1 MSFFSVFDGH
11 GGDEVAQHCSDRLH
25 QHFTR
30 QLLNSL
36 GITCSSQISIDESPF
51 STSFQAGSPINGRSI
66 VESPFSSSANM
77 SLVSEAL
84 RLSFKLTDDE
94 LMGTEAGE
102 DMGAT
107 ACIAIVSR
115 RHIWVAHCG
124 DSRAVIQR
132 NGDSVALT
140 MDHKPERP
148 DELARIKAL
157 GGRVANKRVMG
168 MLAMSRAIGDHYLR
182 PYVIAEPEVN
192 CVERTAE
199 DEVLIIAT
207 DGLWD
212 VFTCTEATNLARRCI
227 LRSKE
232 RGMSRQSS
240 CRVSASVL
248 AKAAIERGSRDNIT
262 VIVVDISPVPDRSRS
277 LGDTSNE
284 TASMSPAAAV
294 AEEEPDRQ
302 SDNSPPHSPS
312 RASNDD
318 RTSSSLPRRS
328 STKSLNKCVILKS
341 SGGSGRSHRHKHSH
355 SSSKDASLVV
365 IKGLSPPESSI
376 QEGHTNRGKDEEGL
390 LAFSFEKMSNV
401 QEVPE
406 GESSEGE
413 EEEEEED
420 ASCSSSESESS
431 TSVIAA
437 KATISL
443 TDTSLESKGTSPE
456 R

>member
-30 QLLNSL
+30 QLLKRL
-36 GITCSSQISIDESPF
+36 GISTSSQLSLDESSF
-51 STSFQAGSPINGRSI
+51 SASLHTGSPVSGRSI
-66 VESPFSSSANM
+66 IESPFSSSENVNH
-77 SLVSEAL
+77 VSEAL
-84 RLSFKLTDDE
+84 RASFKLTDDE
-94 LMGTEAGE
+94 LVGTEAGE

-107 ACIAIVSR
+107 ACISIVGR

-140 MDHKPERP
+140 MDHKPDRP
-148 DELARIKAL
+148 DELARIRAL

-182 PYVIAEPEVN
+182 PFVIAEPEVN

-212 VFTCTEATNLARRCI
+212 VFSCTEATNLACRCI
-227 LRSKE
+227 SRSKE

-240 CRVSASVL
+240 CRVSATVL

-262 VIVVDISPVPDRSRS
+262 VIVVDISPVPDRGSS
-277 LGDTSNE
+277 LGDSSHEIPN
-284 TASMSPAAAV
+284 MSPAAAV
-294 AEEEPDRQ
+294 AEEEPDRDR
-302 SDNSPPHSPS
+302 SSHHSPPLSPTRES
-312 RASNDD
+312 DHNGPGAGA
-318 RTSSSLPRRS
+318 SLPRRS

-341 SGGSGRSHRHKHSH
+341 SGRSQRHHKRTL
-355 SSSKDASLVV
+355 SKDVPSMA
-365 IKGLSPPESSI
+365 IKGLSPPESS
-376 QEGHTNRGKDEEGL
+376 QEGRVQGEGGEGL
-390 LAFSFEKMSNV
+390 IAFSFEKMSNV
-401 QEVPE
+401 IEGPEQERLSDEE
-406 GESSEGE
+406 GEYGG
-413 EEEEEED
+413 
-420 ASCSSSESESS
+420 SCSSSESESS

-443 TDTSLESKGTSPE
+443 ATGTSESKGGSAG